1 MNDQS
6 SLPTQPAL
14 PSLPARLLATLTA
27 PLDPAEATRPGVRR
41 LADTTLLV
49 QGSDTELVTVTGDG
63 EEVRFP
69 APWPRRFGTDAVAPA
84 RDLAVFAGV
93 HALRAVAPDGTT
105 RWEIR
110 HGCWT
115 GSCDV
120 VHASYEEYAHSRD
133 HLYPDSGSAVFS
145 ADGTLVWA
153 HIRGPVA
160 GSPEFPDS
168 PDEWLVINAADGRI
182 LGRADAQTAAAGS
195 DHVPH
200 PDPAQMGLSV
210 GEGQDGVPLRWGRWD
225 GERLS
230 VECLGD
236 EERVLM
242 AVSPSG
248 DRLLTVAHYQEDLSL
263 LRTGDGSVLATVA
276 AESALPRHPATAEE
290 HEEHEDPTD
299 PKESEVH
306 WDYEGGF
313 LDEDTLIAGTAE
325 SDEEYGDV
333 RHWLLDAHTLTVTG
347 RIAYP
352 FPPAGAPNALGDG
365 TWTTSSPGNTASVH
379 LWTLA

>member
-1 MNDQS
+1 MND
-6 SLPTQPAL
+6 QPAL
-14 PSLPARLLATLTA
+14 PDQPVLPVLPARLLATLAA
-27 PLDPAEATRPGVRR
+27 PLDPDGAGRPVLQR

-49 QGSDTELVTVTGDG
+49 QSSDTELVTVTGEG

-115 GSCDV
+115 GACDGA
-120 VHASYEEYAHSRD
+120 HSTYEEYAQSQD

-145 ADGTLVWA
+145 ADRTLVWA

-168 PDEWLVINAADGRI
+168 PDEWLVIDATDGRI

-195 DHVPH
+195 EHVPH

-225 GERLS
+225 GEQLS

-236 EERVLM
+236 EDRVLM

-248 DRLLTVAHYQEDLSL
+248 GRLLTVAHYQEDLSL
-263 LRTGDGSVLATVA
+263 LRTGDGSVLATVV
-276 AESALPRHPATAEE
+276 AESALPRHPTRAEE
-290 HEEHEDPTD
+290 DGDPEEPG
-299 PKESEVH
+299 VR
-306 WDYEGGF
+306 WDYVSGF

-325 SDEEYGDV
+325 SDEEYGEV
-333 RHWLLDAHTLTVTG
+333 RHWLLDGHTLTVTG

-352 FPPAGAPNALGDG
+352 FPPSGAPNALGDG
-365 TWTTSSPGNTASVH
+365 TWTTITSSPGTAASVH
-379 LWTLA
+379 LWALA